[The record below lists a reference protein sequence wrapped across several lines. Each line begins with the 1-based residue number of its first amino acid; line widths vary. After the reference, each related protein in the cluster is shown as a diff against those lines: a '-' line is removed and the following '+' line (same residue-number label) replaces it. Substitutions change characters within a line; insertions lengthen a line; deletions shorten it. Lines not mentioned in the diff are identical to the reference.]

1 MRAVVSR
8 CVSARVLVS
17 GETVGRLPEPGLL
30 ALIGISVDDDERAA
44 SEMAR
49 KIAGLRILESAG
61 EGPAKEVSAS
71 DIGAP
76 ILLVSQ
82 FTLYGDTAKGR
93 RPSWNRAAKGEQA
106 RPLFDALVA
115 ELTSRSLHVESGEFG
130 ANMAVESVNDG
141 PFTVLVET

>member
-8 CVSARVLVS
+8 CASARVLVS
-17 GETVGRLPEPGLL
+17 GQTVGRLPEPGLL

-49 KIAGLRILESAG
+49 KIAGLRILESTG
-61 EGPAKEVSAS
+61 EGPTNEVSAS

-76 ILLVSQ
+76 VLLVSQ

-93 RPSWNRAAKGEQA
+93 RPSWNRAAKGDQA

-115 ELTSRSLHVESGEFG
+115 ELTSRSLHVETGEFG